1 MTRPRFHPDRTARL
15 GILALLLAACTVAQS
30 SGLTEALG
38 LMERERTL
46 GEANAGLLKT
56 FASGD
61 TATLA
66 RGIQLYAWAQADFNA
81 LIATLQ
87 AELIAEGELGEGK
100 TFPTD
105 VQRAA
110 RQRVVFTD
118 YVQEKVLSKTEGE
131 GTKSLAAV
139 LGGADVISG
148 MAELIDVLTGVGL
161 DIWREYRAG
170 DQEQRR
176 QILEQLDALKW
187 RSFGEVPALG

>member
-1 MTRPRFHPDRTARL
+1 MISPRFHPDRTARL
-15 GILALLLAACTVAQS
+15 GILALLLAACTAAQS

-56 FASGD
+56 FASD
-61 TATLA
+61 DAATLA
-66 RGIQLYAWAQADFNA
+66 RGIQLYAQAQADFNA
-81 LIATLQ
+81 LIATLK
-87 AELIAEGELGEGK
+87 AELIAEGELDEGQD
-100 TFPTD
+100 FPAD

-110 RQRVVFTD
+110 RQRVAFTD
-118 YVQEKVLSKTEGE
+118 YVEEKVLSQTEE
-131 GTKSLAAV
+131 GTRSLGAV
-139 LGGADVISG
+139 LGGADAISG
-148 MAELIDVLTGVGL
+148 VAELIEVLGGIGL
-161 DIWREYRAG
+161 DIWREYRAA

>member
-1 MTRPRFHPDRTARL
+1 MIRPLFRPNRMARVC
-15 GILALLLAACTVAQS
+15 ILALLLAACTAAQAT
-30 SGLTEALG
+30 GLPEALG
-38 LMERERTL
+38 RMERERTL

-56 FASGD
+56 FARDD

-66 RGIQLYAWAQADFNA
+66 RGIQLYAQAQADFNA
-81 LIATLQ
+81 LIETLK
-87 AELIAEGELGEGK
+87 AELIAEGEPGEAKG
-100 TFPTD
+100 FPAD

-110 RQRVVFTD
+110 KQRVAFTD
-118 YVQEKVLSKTEGE
+118 YVEEKVLSRTEA

-148 MAELIDVLTGVGL
+148 VAELIEVLKGVGL
-161 DIWREYRAG
+161 DIWREYRAA

-176 QILEQLDALKW
+176 QILDQLNALKW